1 MNATEKLAATYLR
14 LNGFLLLPHFTIFTG
29 RQHSHIDLIG
39 LHPMN
44 GVERVGALELPKDD
58 RLFVTIRDRYEID
71 SRHNWLGIIAE
82 VKTNQEV
89 EEPSPKK
96 RITQANS

>member
-29 RQHSHIDLIG
+29 RQHSHFDLIG

-44 GVERVGALELPKDD
+44 GAEIGGRLQLPKDEN
-58 RLFVTIRDRYEID
+58 LFRNMKKSSKRYQ
-71 SRHNWLGIIAE
+71 
-82 VKTNQEV
+82 K
-89 EEPSPKK
+89 
-96 RITQANS
+96 